1 MKAEDLKPS
10 RFNSRKVS
18 EKTLSM
24 LGKAM
29 GEFGDLSVIVFNVRT
44 GHLIGGQQRI
54 EHLRPEWEIASRKTL
69 SEITICPVSTRAHN
83 EKGS

>member
-1 MKAEDLKPS
+1 MKAEDLEPS

-18 EKTLSM
+18 EKTLSI

-54 EHLRPEWEIASRKTL
+54 KHLRPEWEIASRKTL
-69 SEITICPVSTRAHN
+69 SEITVCPVATRAHN